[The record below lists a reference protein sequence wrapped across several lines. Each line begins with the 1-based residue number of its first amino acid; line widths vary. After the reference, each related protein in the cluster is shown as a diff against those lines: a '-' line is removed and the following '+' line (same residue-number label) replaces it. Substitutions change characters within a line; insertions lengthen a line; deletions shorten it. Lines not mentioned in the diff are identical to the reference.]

1 MRNLRIIFYTPIF
14 SSKNFNFMVVIKPQ
28 YGYLATT
35 IGKDCHYLGC
45 NTYETPTSRA
55 LVGIGIRQLLVL
67 RTAHTSKV
75 PEVRILVCG
84 RSGHFVSLVI

>member
-45 NTYETPTSRA
+45 NTYETPTKGA
-55 LVGIGIRQLLVL
+55 LVGMGIRQLLAL

-75 PEVRILVCG
+75 PEVRMLVCG
-84 RSGHFVSLVI
+84 RSGHFVSIVI